1 MSEDEETKCKLTYRE
16 GMRIAELAQEPFNKA
31 KRATF
36 WMAVVGFVAIFGMMA
51 IGNMFHPEVNP
62 DAIEAGL
69 TAAQWDYIRE
79 EISAA
84 IATGA
89 TLGFMASLLT
99 VQIALTILQSGI
111 AKGWLKAANEEE
123 KE

>member
-1 MSEDEETKCKLTYRE
+1 MSEDEKTKCKLTYRE
-16 GMRIAELAQEPFNKA
+16 GRRIAELAQEPFSKA

-36 WMAVVGFVAIFGMMA
+36 WMAVVGLVGISGVMA
-51 IGNMFHPEVNP
+51 IGNMFPPEVNP
-62 DAIEAGL
+62 DAIEAGF

-89 TLGFMASLLT
+89 LLGFMASLLT
-99 VQIALTILQSGI
+99 VQIALTALESGI
-111 AKGWLKAANEEE
+111 VKGWLKAANEEE

>member
-1 MSEDEETKCKLTYRE
+1 MSDKECKLTYRE

-31 KRATF
+31 KRAMF
-36 WMAVVGFVAIFGMMA
+36 WMAVVGFVAIFGLMA
-51 IGNMFHPEVNP
+51 IGNMFPPEVNP
-62 DAIEAGL
+62 DAIEAGF

-79 EISAA
+79 SINAA
-84 IATGA
+84 IAAGGV
-89 TLGFMASLLT
+89 LGFMVSLLT
-99 VQIALTILQSGI
+99 VQIALTVLQSGI